1 MYPSLENST
10 TGIAITQ
17 GDCTGF
23 STGLV
28 RATIVSKDNSTLSEG
43 CNIPSWV
50 CWNAKK
56 ILEKMSATEEMKDL
70 KVKITDTHTCTH
82 EQNNEIK
89 TMLTERQKQ
98 VKERRIQVEEF
109 RTLNAKLSN
118 ANEQNEA
125 IKASF
130 NEHKTWRE
138 TWTNE
143 VKSAITAN
151 FLLDS
156 DQAIK
161 LQKLNEK
168 LSIFIEQEEKEPKSQ
183 HENPRHLQASAA
195 TPLDLTEQQ
204 QKAQYY
210 SIQKLLDDKI
220 QEVKL
225 ATKVNDSQYTRE
237 SWQGTVRAMYN
248 SQKEQISGLKS
259 MMERNENEVRSL
271 KEMIEK
277 LLKEKNS
284 SDSPENTRKV

>member
-1 MYPSLENST
+1 
-10 TGIAITQ
+10 
-17 GDCTGF
+17 
-23 STGLV
+23 
-28 RATIVSKDNSTLSEG
+28 
-43 CNIPSWV
+43 
-50 CWNAKK
+50 
-56 ILEKMSATEEMKDL
+56 MSATEEMKGL
-70 KVKITDTHTCTH
+70 KKKIMDTHTCTH
-82 EQNNEIK
+82 AQNDEIKAFLTKTEKAWEESRIKDSKCIAALSRSTHEQNDEIK

-125 IKASF
+125 INASV

-168 LSIFIEQEEKEPKSQ
+168 LSILIEQEEKDPKSQ
-183 HENPRHLQASAA
+183 HENPRHLQVSAP

-225 ATKVNDSQYTRE
+225 ATKVNDSQCKIRE
-237 SWQGTVRAMYN
+237 SWQGTVRATYN

-259 MMERNENEVRSL
+259 MMERNENEVRDKVRDEVRSL

-277 LLKEKNS
+277 LIKEKNS
-284 SDSPENTRKV
+284 PDSPDNTRKV